1 MCLKADLGKAVEANS
16 SVGKQRSPSY
26 FWRKFQR
33 QENKSRMEFNA
44 QQDAVKASSFE
55 GELITD
61 AMKADDDINENKIE
75 DVSTCVE
82 SNEKVTEGIEVPIIE
97 NGTTPLNAE
106 LQKVLTFRVANLP
119 DIEGWLCKLSGL
131 ILDF

>member
-1 MCLKADLGKAVEANS
+1 
-16 SVGKQRSPSY
+16 
-26 FWRKFQR
+26 
-33 QENKSRMEFNA
+33 MEFNA

-119 DIEGWLCKLSGL
+119 DIEG
-131 ILDF
+131 